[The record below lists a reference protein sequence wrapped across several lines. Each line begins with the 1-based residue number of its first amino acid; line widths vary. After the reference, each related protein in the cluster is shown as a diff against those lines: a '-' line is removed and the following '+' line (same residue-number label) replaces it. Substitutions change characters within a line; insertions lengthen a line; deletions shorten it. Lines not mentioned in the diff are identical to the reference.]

1 MIEIL
6 RILEMQHASIIA
18 AILARLKAP
27 ADKTRKARGVP
38 GSPQVPA
45 PGAPARS
52 ALHDSIAIIYHFAR
66 RGSGC
71 LVWERPM
78 VEDQRDSI
86 VADGF
91 WQRNL
96 RKCRNTIF
104 SVSFWFGLTMGF
116 PFEHFL
122 WQRVWPFRLISQWI
136 GL

>member
-1 MIEIL
+1 
-6 RILEMQHASIIA
+6 
-18 AILARLKAP
+18 
-27 ADKTRKARGVP
+27 
-38 GSPQVPA
+38 
-45 PGAPARS
+45 
-52 ALHDSIAIIYHFAR
+52 
-66 RGSGC
+66 
-71 LVWERPM
+71 M